1 MKVETKLLSRW
12 ISFVVLLLLAGA
24 FARAN
29 AQAAPPQPS
38 PTDPAQVK
46 ANQNNPAPDLAQLNL
61 TPEQIQKWR
70 AINAELKDQ
79 QQVANLRLRL
89 ARRALAEAIESP
101 NSNEE
106 LVKQR
111 AKEVSEA
118 QAATNEL
125 QALRQTRIHQMLT
138 PEQRIK
144 LKEIQKQNQEAKRP
158 NNQQLPRNGL
168 GQRRDG
174 LPRNPNN
181 AVPPG
186 PKQRKQIRQKR

>member
-1 MKVETKLLSRW
+1 MKVETKVRSRW
-12 ISFVVLLLLAGA
+12 IPFAVLLLLAGA
-24 FARAN
+24 FAQAN
-29 AQAAPPQPS
+29 AQTAAPEQS
-38 PTDPAQVK
+38 QAIPAQK
-46 ANQNNPAPDLAQLNL
+46 QANQTVNVQEALNL
-61 TPEQIQKWR
+61 TPEQIKKWR

-79 QQVANLRLRL
+79 QQAANLRLQQ

-101 NSNEE
+101 SSNEE

-174 LPRNPNN
+174 VPRNPNST
-181 AVPPG
+181 VPPG
-186 PKQRKQIRQKR
+186 PKQRKQMRQQKR

>member
-1 MKVETKLLSRW
+1 MKVETKVRSRW
-12 ISFVVLLLLAGA
+12 IPFAVLLLLTGA
-24 FARAN
+24 FAPAN
-29 AQAAPPQPS
+29 AQTAAPEQ
-38 PTDPAQVK
+38 TQAIPAQK
-46 ANQNNPAPDLAQLNL
+46 QANQTVNVQEALNL
-61 TPEQIQKWR
+61 TPEQIKKWR

-79 QQVANLRLRL
+79 QQAANLRLQQ

-101 NSNEE
+101 SSNEE

-138 PEQRIK
+138 PEQRLK

-174 LPRNPNN
+174 VPRNPNST
-181 AVPPG
+181 VPLG
-186 PKQRKQIRQKR
+186 PKQRKQMRQQKR

>member
-1 MKVETKLLSRW
+1 MKNETKVLSG
-12 ISFVVLLLLAGA
+12 SLAALLLLAGA
-24 FARAN
+24 FAQAN
-29 AQAAPPQPS
+29 AQTAAPEQS
-38 PTDPAQVK
+38 QAIPAQK
-46 ANQNNPAPDLAQLNL
+46 QANQTVNVQEALNL
-61 TPEQIQKWR
+61 TPEQIKKWR

-79 QQVANLRLRL
+79 QQAANLRLQQ

-101 NSNEE
+101 SSNEE

-144 LKEIQKQNQEAKRP
+144 LKEIQKQNQEAKHP

-174 LPRNPNN
+174 VPRNPNST
-181 AVPPG
+181 VPLG
-186 PKQRKQIRQKR
+186 PKPRKQMRQQKR